1 MIEPQGTVFRI
12 GCIREKANALIV
24 RELKRRGVQ
33 GLVPSHGSLLFQL
46 LQEGSLSL
54 NTLAERVQR
63 SVSTVTVLVD
73 KLEENGYL
81 QRRRSESDRRVTLVS
96 LTEPGRS
103 LSGSFLEISRTLEER
118 VLRNLTR
125 EEVSALDGLLERI
138 LENLR
143 EGERVSQDGERPL
156 SSR

>member
-1 MIEPQGTVFRI
+1 M
-12 GCIREKANALIV
+12 
-24 RELKRRGVQ
+24 
-33 GLVPSHGSLLFQL
+33 
-46 LQEGSLSL
+46 

-125 EEVSALDGLLERI
+125 EEVSVLDGLLERI

-143 EGERVSQDGERPL
+143 EGERVSQDGESPL

>member
-1 MIEPQGTVFRI
+1 M
-12 GCIREKANALIV
+12 
-24 RELKRRGVQ
+24 
-33 GLVPSHGSLLFQL
+33 
-46 LQEGSLSL
+46 

-125 EEVSALDGLLERI
+125 EEVSVLDGLLERI

-143 EGERVSQDGERPL
+143 EGERVSRDGETSLPNR
-156 SSR
+156 

>member
-24 RELKRRGVQ
+24 RELKRRVFRV
-33 GLVPSHGSLLFQL
+33 LSLPRSLLSSFYRR
-46 LQEGSLSL
+46 SLSL

-103 LSGSFLEISRTLEER
+103 LSGNFLEISRTLEER

-125 EEVSALDGLLERI
+125 EEVSVLDGLLERI